1 MNISRHMDSYTRKTR
16 DWLEERFR
24 DRDEKGIYKSHAPI
38 YGFNPEYM
46 FLGLYKN
53 NFAILKEIERMTAYF
68 AISNFLEVGCAEG
81 YTAHLIEEIFK
92 LKACALDLSLEAVKR
107 AREIYHL
114 EGIVADAQA
123 LECIKDN
130 SFDLVV
136 CSETLEHLPD
146 PQKALD
152 ELLRISKKAL
162 IVTVPAAKNRQ
173 EKEEFVPPDE
183 PHAHLHIFT
192 KDDLRR
198 KVLGKQI
205 RGVSIKWLNKIES
218 LFTEEDKSKSPRA
231 AKILKV
237 FYYCL
242 RFLFLPLRRLYGVHM
257 AKLFIK
263 LDYWLGMLSIFC
275 PITYLAVYS
284 KTRPEFNKRIKLGNI
299 LDFLLNQAKV
309 DYHFL
314 KAQKTRINRGC

>member
-1 MNISRHMDSYTRKTR
+1 MDNYTRKTR

-53 NFAILKEIERMTAYF
+53 NFTILKEIERATAYF
-68 AISNFLEVGCAEG
+68 EINNFLEVGCAEG
-81 YTAHLIEEIFK
+81 YTAHLIEKIFK
-92 LKACALDLSLEAVKR
+92 LKACALDLSLEAIKR
-107 AREIYHL
+107 AGEIYRL
-114 EGIVADAQA
+114 EGIVADAQE
-123 LECIKDN
+123 LGCIKDN

-146 PQKALD
+146 PQKAWA
-152 ELLRISKKAL
+152 ELLRVAKKVL
-162 IVTVPAAKNRQ
+162 IVTVPSAKNRQ
-173 EKEEFVPPDE
+173 EKEKFVPPDE

-192 KDDLRR
+192 KDDLR
-198 KVLGKQI
+198 KNVLGNQI
-205 RGVSIKWLNKIES
+205 RGISIKWLNKIES
-218 LFTEEDKSKSPRA
+218 LFTEEDKSQSPRA

-237 FYYCL
+237 FYCCL
-242 RFLFLPLRRLYGVHM
+242 RLLFLPLRRLYGVGM

-263 LDYWLGMLSIFC
+263 LDYWLGRLPIFC

-284 KTRPEFNKRIKLGNI
+284 KTRPEFNKRIKPRNI
-299 LDFLLNQAKV
+299 LDVLLKGSKV

-314 KAQKTRINRGC
+314 N